1 MSLQFKKRSWMFVLA
16 MNRIQDDFVLAHQ
29 DNQTFAYRSIINLF
43 SNLFVSIRPNYI
55 NLKKLI
61 LKTLLLKVNASLLN
75 ENKIIMKHF

>member
-1 MSLQFKKRSWMFVLA
+1 MFVLA